1 MDFNSIL
8 YLVAGIYLLIKGADL
23 FVEGSSA
30 IAKFFKIPALII
42 GLTLVSIGTSLPE
55 LSVSITASINGNN
68 GVSFGNVIGSNI
80 FNILVV
86 VGFSAIFTPMI
97 ISKSM
102 RNYDLPIL
110 LGIYVLLALLAFVI
124 SPFVLENWEG
134 ILILVLFILYLVF
147 LVIRSVLENKNKP
160 SEENNVKVEANE
172 ENEEK
177 RPMILNIGYVV
188 LGVILIIVGGDLVV
202 NGATS
207 IATSIGE
214 AFHIEKEKLNLL
226 IGLTVVAVG
235 TSLPELVTSI
245 VAAKKGENEIAI
257 GNAVGS
263 CIFNVLLILGTAS
276 SIFAMPLAGN
286 TYVDIAVMFIAALL
300 LFVFSFKK
308 LRVNKTQGLIFIIL
322 YVAYLAYAVVTTVII
337 A

>member
-97 ISKSM
+97 FSKSM

-134 ILILVLFILYLVF
+134 ILIVVLFILYLVF

-160 SEENNVKVEANE
+160 SEENNVEVEA
-172 ENEEK
+172 NEEK
-177 RPMILNIGYVV
+177 RPMILNIGYVI

-300 LFVFSFKK
+300 LFIFSFKK
-308 LRVNKTQGLIFIIL
+308 LRVNKTQGFVMIVL

>member
-1 MDFNSIL
+1 
-8 YLVAGIYLLIKGADL
+8 
-23 FVEGSSA
+23 
-30 IAKFFKIPALII
+30 
-42 GLTLVSIGTSLPE
+42 
-55 LSVSITASINGNN
+55 
-68 GVSFGNVIGSNI
+68 
-80 FNILVV
+80 
-86 VGFSAIFTPMI
+86 
-97 ISKSM
+97 
-102 RNYDLPIL
+102 
-110 LGIYVLLALLAFVI
+110 
-124 SPFVLENWEG
+124 
-134 ILILVLFILYLVF
+134 
-147 LVIRSVLENKNKP
+147 
-160 SEENNVKVEANE
+160 
-172 ENEEK
+172 
-177 RPMILNIGYVV
+177 MILNIGYVV

-214 AFHIEKEKLNLL
+214 AFGIEKEKLNLL

-276 SIFAMPLAGN
+276 SIFAIPLAGN

-300 LFVFSFKK
+300 LFIFSFKK
-308 LRVNKTQGLIFIIL
+308 LRVNKTQGLVFIIL

>member
-134 ILILVLFILYLVF
+134 ILIVVLFILYLVF

-160 SEENNVKVEANE
+160 SEENNVEVEA
-172 ENEEK
+172 NEEK
-177 RPMILNIGYVV
+177 RPMILNIGYVI
-188 LGVILIIVGGDLVV
+188 LGVVLIIVGGDLVV

-300 LFVFSFKK
+300 LFIFSFKK
-308 LRVNKTQGLIFIIL
+308 LRVNKTQGFVMIVL